1 MMYERLPEH
10 VRHLVSQCAV
20 QQAWEMSAS
29 KVIAPFLPSAL
40 PVPSSLIDRL
50 GRIHV
55 SAGGLAIDQ
64 KKVVPWKDIREI
76 HTRPAFEVVTT
87 SMIDKA
93 VQRATFV
100 LPPIP
105 GARKGT
111 DMVAGKAK
119 EAVLSILKVALSG
132 SSVSL
137 QFDLPIRIV
146 HRRRLRTHEMNPG
159 LLSLAFLALPGV
171 SDGLLSAA
179 QSHGRSII
187 RHPATTTPG
196 TDRAAEAL
204 RERVR
209 GMTARLGTQPPPPEL
224 TAAPEPPTPEPPTRR
239 TRNQYG

>member
-1 MMYERLPEH
+1 MYERLPDH
-10 VRHLVSQCAV
+10 VRNLVSECATGP
-20 QQAWEMSAS
+20 AWEMSAS

-40 PVPSSLIDRL
+40 PVPRALIDRL

-55 SAGGLAIDQ
+55 SAEGLAIDQ
-64 KKVVPWKDIREI
+64 KKAVPWKEIREI

-100 LPPIP
+100 LPPVP
-105 GARKGT
+105 GARKAT
-111 DMVAGKAK
+111 DLVATKAK
-119 EAVLSILKVALSG
+119 EAVLSMLKVALSG
-132 SSVSL
+132 SSPSL
-137 QFDLPIRIV
+137 QFDMPVRVV
-146 HRRRLRTHEMNPG
+146 HRRRLRTHEMEPG

-171 SDGLLSAA
+171 SDGLLTAA
-179 QSHGRSII
+179 QSQHRTII

-209 GMTARLGTQPPPPEL
+209 AMTARLGTQAPEL
-224 TAAPEPPTPEPPTRR
+224 PVVEAPVRR
-239 TRNQYG
+239 IRNQYD

>member
-1 MMYERLPEH
+1 MYERLPDH
-10 VRHLVSQCAV
+10 VRHLVSQCAAEP
-20 QQAWEMSAS
+20 AWEMSAS

-40 PVPSSLIDRL
+40 PVPGSLIDRL

-55 SAGGLAIDQ
+55 SARGLAIDQ
-64 KKVVPWKDIREI
+64 KKVVPWQEIREI

-100 LPPIP
+100 LPPVP

-111 DMVAGKAK
+111 ELVANKAK

-132 SSVSL
+132 ASPSL
-137 QFDLPIRIV
+137 GFDLPIRVV
-146 HRRRLRTHEMNPG
+146 HGRRFRVHEMTPG

-171 SDGLLSAA
+171 SDGLLTTAESY
-179 QSHGRSII
+179 GRPII

-209 GMTARLGTQPPPPEL
+209 AVTARLGTQAPPEL
-224 TAAPEPPTPEPPTRR
+224 PAPEPPARR
-239 TRNQYG
+239 IRNQYG